1 MTPISNHRLTT
12 DTIAQYMGPLDA
24 LALALAALI
33 TLWQTL

>member
-24 LALALAALI
+24 LALAALI